1 MAPAMVNAAGAIYV
15 CTMRYTIGS
24 FWDPKRIPMAT
35 VKEGAA
41 DSAHERSY
49 RSLLDMIIS
58 REIGPGE
65 VLEERRLSVQLGVSR
80 TPLRAA
86 FNRLLGE
93 GIVARLSNGS
103 IIVKAYG
110 STEMLELLQLRILL
124 ESEAAAL
131 AANRIPA
138 GKLTEL
144 RDALSAILDQ
154 PEVTEQQDWSVDNR
168 LHELIADHCG
178 NRIMATVI
186 SDARLRLRLCN
197 VERLEGRPLQARRE
211 HMDIVQA
218 LERADADAAREAM
231 NTHLSNVRRAYL
243 GSLGYLT

>member
-1 MAPAMVNAAGAIYV
+1 
-15 CTMRYTIGS
+15 
-24 FWDPKRIPMAT
+24 MAT
-35 VKEGAA
+35 GKEVTG

-49 RSLLDMIIS
+49 RCLLDMIIS

-65 VLEERRLSVQLGVSR
+65 ILEERRLSAQLGVSR

-110 STEMLELLQLRILL
+110 STEMLELLQVRILL

-131 AANRIPA
+131 AASRIPA
-138 GKLTEL
+138 SKLAEL
-144 RDALSAILDQ
+144 REALSTILEGAD
-154 PEVTEQQDWSVDNR
+154 VTEQQDWSVDNR
-168 LHELIADHCG
+168 LHELIAEHCG
-178 NRIMATVI
+178 NRTMADLI

-197 VERLEGRPLQARRE
+197 VERIEGRPLQARRE
-211 HMDIVQA
+211 HMRIVEA
-218 LERADADAAREAM
+218 LERGDASAAREAM

-243 GSLGYLT
+243 GSLGYLTQ